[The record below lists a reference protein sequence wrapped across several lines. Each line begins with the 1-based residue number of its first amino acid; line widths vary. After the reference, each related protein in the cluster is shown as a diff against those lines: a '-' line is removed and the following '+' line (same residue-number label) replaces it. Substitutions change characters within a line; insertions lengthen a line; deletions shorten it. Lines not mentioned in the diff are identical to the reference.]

1 MSSSYIYRLY
11 IILNIL
17 SIVCITLSNPSI
29 DNQTIQ
35 HASRDGAELHYSK
48 LRTASSVAGGLLLA
62 TTNEPQLNLWDPIDR
77 KLLDALSRNSPELRA
92 SRDSRDFTDIKVE
105 VSKRAWALLHERTR
119 LVIRDRLRLAEPTL
133 KEVLTSA
140 NVSVGCMSSLDKV
153 LEGAMKMEAWAVR
166 MVTAWGD
173 FPPNGLFEGTYSEI
187 GSYHSCVNIPKNE
200 FIDHAHYCTLN
211 FRPVMPSRQ
220 KYQLIVSKQPRELLS
235 AFEYTN
241 TSTSDL
247 PLLSNRS
254 EDAFRDFLDQAEYLH
269 FVYFKIGS
277 CWPIECSPF
286 DIRRVSRLVAKRN
299 VLMNGPVKCFSKYS
313 DDYEEPGSIE
323 TRLANGSEP
332 IKRKLSISV
341 WDRNEGIFISKPH
354 FHNGQKAALLVVGS
368 IALLI
373 FSMTLIDILI
383 NRLPALLGA
392 LQHSL
397 KSSRQSPMKR
407 NPSNGSPEI
416 NQPPANSY
424 KDEDSAMKVINSVQ
438 AVKTGSTPGDLPL
451 AASHRAYLPV
461 ATCDQAN
468 QRDSNTEVH
477 RAKFIT
483 HDDKSAFMTMV
494 EYCSIVTSCNEFL
507 NVTEAQ
513 SRNIVC
519 LDGIRCITM
528 AWIILTH
535 SMMYNDWSA
544 FGRTREVEKAVTSL
558 ITQPIFSAS
567 YLVDSFFL
575 MSGLLS
581 SYTAFR
587 HCKGMASKFHSFAY
601 ILNRWLR
608 LTPQVFFVS
617 MLFIIWPALS
627 DGPHWYP
634 MTGEYSENC
643 VDNWWINTLHLQAFY
658 KTETMCNFV
667 TWWISIDFFYHFFAV
682 IIIWAILLAGDISGF
697 LSVAAIVCGHVT
709 WQTIRHYQQSLP
721 PNVLSTIPQAGPM
734 WTEMVQ
740 GFYWQPY
747 SHSVPFFLGFYLGYL
762 MALKKKPINKWLN
775 PKRALIGWSMAAT
788 CFFVTSFSPYWWIT
802 GKAEYSRLVST
813 TYHVVCPMI
822 WAVSLC
828 WIILAC
834 HHGYGG
840 PVNSFLTNRAFV
852 ILGRA
857 SFLVYLSHFQ
867 IMFLFFGNQN
877 ILVEPTTIVMLY
889 IILGNI
895 IVSTC
900 YGTFLCIV
908 FELPWLKAQKKLVQ
922 YL

>member
-1 MSSSYIYRLY
+1 MSSSYTYRLY

-17 SIVCITLSNPSI
+17 SVVCISLSNPSI
-29 DNQTIQ
+29 DNQTIR
-35 HASRDGAELHYSK
+35 HGAEPRSFKLSK
-48 LRTASSVAGGLLLA
+48 MVSSAAGGFLLA
-62 TTNEPQLNLWDPIDR
+62 TTDEPQLNLWDPIDR
-77 KLLDALSRNSPELRA
+77 KLLEALGRNNPELRA
-92 SRDSRDFTDIKVE
+92 SRDSKDFTDIKVD

-119 LVIRDRLRLAEPTL
+119 LVIKDRLEFAEPVL
-133 KEVLTSA
+133 REVLTSA

-153 LEGAMKMEAWAVR
+153 LEGATKMESWAVR
-166 MVTAWGD
+166 MIAAWGN
-173 FPPNGLFEGTYSEI
+173 FPPGGLFEGTYSEI
-187 GSYHSCVNIPKNE
+187 GSYQSCLNIPRNE
-200 FIDHAHYCTLN
+200 IIDHAHYCTLN
-211 FRPVMPSRQ
+211 FRPLMPSRG
-220 KYQLIVSKQPRELLS
+220 KFQLIVSKQPRELLD
-235 AFEYTN
+235 AFEYNSTR
-241 TSTSDL
+241 TSNL
-247 PLLSNRS
+247 PFLSNRS
-254 EDAFRDFLDQAEYLH
+254 RDAFRDILDQAEYLH

-277 CWPIECSPF
+277 CWPIQCSPF
-286 DIRRVSRLVAKRN
+286 DIRRISKLVARRN
-299 VLMNGPVKCFSKYS
+299 VFVNGPVKCFSKYS
-313 DDYEEPGSIE
+313 DDYEEPGSVE

-332 IKRKLSISV
+332 IQRKLSISV
-341 WDRNEGIFISKPH
+341 WDRNEGIFIAKPH

-368 IALLI
+368 IALFI
-373 FSMTLIDILI
+373 VSMTLIDILT
-383 NRLPALLGA
+383 NRLPVLLDALK
-392 LQHSL
+392 HSL
-397 KSSRQSPMKR
+397 GCSKQSQLKR
-407 NPSNGSPEI
+407 NPSNGAPEI
-416 NQPPANSY
+416 SQLPANCY
-424 KDEDSAMKVINSVQ
+424 KDETAIMKSMNSEQ
-438 AVKTGSTPGDLPL
+438 ANKIGSPPSDPPL
-451 AASHRAYLPV
+451 AANNRAYLPV
-461 ATCDQAN
+461 ATSDQADLR
-468 QRDSNTEVH
+468 QPNTANSIAH
-477 RAKFIT
+477 N
-483 HDDKSAFMTMV
+483 DKPVYRKLA
-494 EYCSIVTSCNEFL
+494 EYCSIITSLDEFL

-558 ITQPIFSAS
+558 LGQPVFSAS

-587 HCKGMASKFHSFAY
+587 HCKGVASNFRSFTY
-601 ILNRWLR
+601 IVNRWLR
-608 LTPQVFFVS
+608 LTPQIFFVS
-617 MLFIIWPALS
+617 MLFIIWPVLS

-667 TWWISIDFFYHFFAV
+667 TWWISIDFFYHFFAL
-682 IIIWAILLAGDISGF
+682 IIIWAILLAGDKSGF
-697 LSVAAIVCGHVT
+697 LSVAAIVGGHVT

-747 SHSVPFFLGFYLGYL
+747 SHSVPFFLGFYSGYL
-762 MALKKKPINKWLN
+762 MALRKKFLNRWLN
-775 PKRALIGWSMAAT
+775 PKRALIGWSLTAT
-788 CFFVTSFSPYWWIT
+788 CFLITSFSPYWWIT
-802 GKAEYSRLVST
+802 GKAGYSRLVST
-813 TYHVVCPMI
+813 SYHVVCPMI

-828 WIILAC
+828 WIIIAC

-840 PVNSFLTNRAFV
+840 PVNSLLTNRGFV

-857 SFLVYLSHFQ
+857 SYLVYLSHFQ

-877 ILVEPTTIVMLY
+877 VLIEPTTIVMLY
-889 IILGNI
+889 VILGNI
-895 IVSTC
+895 ILSTC

-908 FELPWLKAQKKLVQ
+908 FELPWLKAQKKIIQ